1 MRVVPPI
8 VAVACTVYVPA
19 GVPLGGGVLL
29 PPPRQ
34 DDSSRRLSAT
44 IGRNTRDFLSRG
56 RPKDKVT
63 SASKQ
68 AIAIGNVGNRRCE
81 PGCAIGVIKLRAIV
95 VTFTV
100 KGTAAV
106 PTRCNRPRT
115 APFAHPNVT
124 VPVNPFTALNCSAIE
139 AVCPAVTVAE
149 VFLPLGG
156 AIWKSVAVP
165 VNVAAGFV
173 LALPLRV
180 RPAVR
185 TRPRAEENAHQA
197 CNPLPQPAQTST
209 ANSRHPLGVVAL
221 RDHKELLDQ
230 HVRDSQRRSADVLL
244 NRRIAL
250 PPTRTHTN
258 SPPAA
263 GFRQAYAGQPDPAE
277 EGAEAS
283 LSQGVLLPNL

>member
-1 MRVVPPI
+1 MRGTGQTRGPYCTVIGRFRVRVVPPI
-8 VAVACTVYVPA
+8 VAVACTVYVPG

-34 DDSSRRLSAT
+34 DDGSRRLSAT

-63 SASKQ
+63 SASRQ

-185 TRPRAEENAHQA
+185 TPTASGRKCTSSVQSAPTADSNVHGKLATSAGSCCLARP
-197 CNPLPQPAQTST
+197 
-209 ANSRHPLGVVAL
+209 
-221 RDHKELLDQ
+221 
-230 HVRDSQRRSADVLL
+230 
-244 NRRIAL
+244 
-250 PPTRTHTN
+250 
-258 SPPAA
+258 
-263 GFRQAYAGQPDPAE
+263 
-277 EGAEAS
+277 
-283 LSQGVLLPNL
+283 